1 MARFLVGIDLGT
13 TNIVV
18 AYSEITADLR
28 RSAVEIFPIDQ
39 SIGPGE
45 VVRRAQLPAF
55 RYHPAAQQFSPDHLA
70 LPWSQKSLDGDLE
83 QVIIGEWA
91 RELGSKSEGR
101 LITSA
106 KSWLSHNAIDRHADV
121 LPWGSDEQV
130 AKTSPVTATASYLHH
145 IRMSWNFH
153 HPSDPLEQQELVITV
168 PASFDETARALTL
181 EAAQRA
187 GLGEIILLEE
197 PQAACYHW
205 VEQHQDKASDLLADV
220 PLTLVVDV
228 GGGTTDFSL
237 IQASYD
243 QGQLAIDRIGVGDH
257 LMLGGD
263 NIDLALAHFVERDNP
278 KRGQLTAAALTRLI
292 QQTRR
297 AKENLLQSQAMQST
311 KITTLG
317 ASSKL
322 LGGSKSVTLSQ
333 DEVKRIA
340 LEGFFPLIELG
351 ETPSQKRNA
360 VVEFGLPFAHDP
372 CISKHIAAFINQ
384 HQPACQQALH
394 RNSDQQDANL
404 DPALPV
410 GLLLNGGVFNSP
422 LIAERVEQQLAQWR
436 QGPVRVLHN
445 DKPDHA
451 VALGAVSFA
460 KARRGAQLKI
470 GGGAPRSYFL
480 HLPSKKG
487 LGQAICVL
495 AKGTEEGQAHR
506 LSQRRFALTLDQPVR
521 FNILTSTQDR
531 IDNKA
536 IQTGALFE
544 VNSEE
549 FKPLPPYVLELEAE
563 QKKTTQANQKHREQ
577 VILSTKL
584 TEVGSL
590 TLSCIQ
596 VAEPHQEWQLD
607 FEIRKHTEDTFAQSS
622 QTPGLDK
629 ALEQIVTL
637 YSGNKKNVDA
647 KQVKGLSKFLEKSLG
662 DKEQWDSNTLR
673 AIGDALLQGKKRR
686 RRSDP
691 HEKQWLRLVGFG
703 LRPGFGDQLDP
714 WRIEQL
720 WGLYPQGLQF
730 ADQQG
735 WSDWWNL
742 WRRVSGGLDQE
753 QQEAIL
759 ADIAPYLHPGA
770 VNNST
775 GSQKAHQRGY
785 EAMVRLAASLEQLE
799 VEDKTLLASWFFK
812 RAMNMSQFQ
821 QAHWWAFGRLATRHP
836 LYASQHKVIAAKHVE
851 QWITTLLNSDW
862 STEPMM
868 AYAAVM
874 ACRPLGDRS
883 LDVDTELL
891 EQVASKLKQHKV
903 PQSWHELLTRSGK
916 LSQQESQKLYGDS
929 LPAGLILID

>member
-28 RSAVEIFPIDQ
+28 HSAVNLFPIDQ

-45 VVRRAQLPAF
+45 VVRRPHLPAF
-55 RYHPAAQQFSPDHLA
+55 RYHPAAQQFHPDHLA
-70 LPWSQKSLDGDLE
+70 LPWSQTRLEGDLE

-101 LITSA
+101 LVASA
-106 KSWLSHNAIDRHADV
+106 KSWLSHDAIDRQADV
-121 LPWGSDEQV
+121 LPWGSDESI

-145 IRMSWNFH
+145 IRMAWNFH
-153 HPSDPLEQQELVITV
+153 HPSEPLEQQELVITV
-168 PASFDETARALTL
+168 PASFDETARALTI

-187 GLGEIILLEE
+187 GLKDIILLEE

-205 VEQHQDKASDLLADV
+205 VEQHQDQAGDLLKDV

-237 IQASYD
+237 IRASFG

-297 AKENLLQSQAMQST
+297 AKENLLQSQAIQHT
-311 KITTLG
+311 KVTTLG
-317 ASSKL
+317 NSSKL

-333 DEVKRIA
+333 EDVKKIA
-340 LEGFFPLIELG
+340 LDGFFPFIELS
-351 ETPSQKRNA
+351 EQPTQKRNA

-372 CISKHIAAFINQ
+372 CISKHIAAFIQQ
-384 HQPACQQALH
+384 HQSACQHALGT
-394 RNSDQQDANL
+394 DQPSEQD
-404 DPALPV
+404 PV
-410 GLLLNGGVFNSP
+410 IPMGLLLNGGVFNSP
-422 LIAERVEQQLAQWR
+422 LIAKRVEQQLAIWR
-436 QGPVRVLHN
+436 QGPITILHN
-445 DKPDHA
+445 DHPDHA

-487 LGQAICVL
+487 LGQAVCVL

-521 FNILTSTQDR
+521 FNILTSTKDD
-531 IDNKA
+531 IDNKP

-544 VNSEE
+544 VSPGE
-549 FKPLPPYVLELEAE
+549 FQPLPPYVLELEAQ
-563 QKKTTQANQKHREQ
+563 QKMVKQVNQKHREQ
-577 VILSTKL
+577 VILSTQL

-596 VAEPHQEWQLD
+596 VEPPHQEWQLN
-607 FEIRKHTEDTFAQSS
+607 FEIRKQTEQTFAPTH
-622 QTPGLDK
+622 QTPGLDS
-629 ALEQIVTL
+629 ALEQIITF
-637 YSGNKKNVDA
+637 YSGNKKSIDA
-647 KQVKGLSKFLEKSLG
+647 KQVKGLSKFLDKSLG
-662 DKEQWDSNTLR
+662 DKEQWDSTTLR
-673 AIGDALLQGKKRR
+673 AITDALLQGKKRR

-714 WRIEQL
+714 WRVEQL
-720 WGLYPQGLQF
+720 WALYPQGLQF

-753 QQEAIL
+753 QQEQIL
-759 ADIAPYLHPGA
+759 ADLAPYLHPGA
-770 VNNST
+770 VNHSS
-775 GSQKAHQRGY
+775 GSQKSHQRGY

-799 VEDKTLLASWFFK
+799 VEDKTLLATWFFK
-812 RAMNMSQFQ
+812 RATNMNQFQ

-851 QWITTLLNSDW
+851 QWLSVLLNQDW

-883 LDVDTELL
+883 LDVSATLL
-891 EQVASKLKQHKV
+891 DQVSSKLKQHKV
-903 PQSWHELLTRSGK
+903 PQSWHTLLMTQGK
-916 LSQQESQKLYGDS
+916 LSSQESQKLYGDS